1 MPSLQDALLNAL
13 NKPVQQ
19 PTLSAT
25 LNEWEQDDQ
34 PTTKEKPM
42 ANAQPIVNK
51 TPGVPTFGVTN
62 NVTRETFNFIRDHKG
77 CSRAQ
82 VIDSLHARGFNANSV
97 GSLIAQL
104 ALSNQISREN
114 DKLMALIPEYRPIK
128 VSELRAKRKP
138 RKKDTLH
145 EKRMEGLKKAWAA
158 RSAKAA
164 AKKAEAATT
173 AQRIIAKEE
182 PKQKYQPKQAAGIA
196 ALSTTTPTPALPLI
210 ELTADKILDTLGVR
224 QAKVLYAELK
234 KIFEE

>member
-1 MPSLQDALLNAL
+1 
-13 NKPVQQ
+13 
-19 PTLSAT
+19 
-25 LNEWEQDDQ
+25 
-34 PTTKEKPM
+34 M
-42 ANAQPIVNK
+42 ANAQPVINK
-51 TPGVPTFGVTN
+51 TPGTLTFGVTN
-62 NVTRETFNFIRDHKG
+62 NVVRETFNFIRDHKG
-77 CSRAQ
+77 CTRAQ
-82 VIDSLHARGFNANSV
+82 VMQALGAKGFNPNSV
-97 GSLIAQL
+97 SSLIAQL
-104 ALSNQISREN
+104 AITNQISREK
-114 DKLMALIPEYRPIK
+114 DKLVALASEYRPIK
-128 VSELRAKRKP
+128 LAELRANRKP

-182 PKQKYQPKQAAGIA
+182 PKQKYQPKEVAGIA